1 MRVYHRGSTPRTNR
15 LATIAANQ
23 KESRFDER
31 GQLYAS
37 FQYPEDV
44 SPFMRDALC
53 FAAVHPKLTPVINED
68 ELIVGGYLRA
78 EGTSWNWYPDGND
91 SYVQRYGKNVPGDRP
106 ELQSMAERG
115 LISPQGSVNHKV
127 VDYANYI
134 RTGSV
139 ELARRAR
146 KMATRA
152 TGDKQEFYLAFA
164 MGHDTIIAHAQR
176 YSQEALRK
184 AETATPER
192 AAELREIARICAKV
206 PAQPAETFHEAI
218 QSLWFAYMAAGDGT
232 GRVDIYLNDFYQA
245 DLAAGRIIPE
255 KAQELIECL
264 MIKLHNDV
272 FDGFINVS
280 SVQTMTLGGMLPD
293 GSDGCNDLTRLF
305 LQAIRKVRLLR
316 PTVYVRCTDDTPQD
330 VLDLAVAALAEG
342 LAEPSFY
349 GDKPII
355 EGLTRIGVPMDE
367 AREYALSGCT
377 EVVSPGKGN
386 WGAPNGWINLA
397 LLVDEALR
405 KCVKKKDIWPAV
417 TKKIKEVADTCCEVN
432 AWLDKQ
438 ITNNHYNATLLM
450 PVCLERGK
458 DFAHGGASSHYGHW
472 EALGLPNAV
481 DMLYAAEKLAKG
493 TTLPELYSRLDDDD
507 PVLFAKIKMLPKFGN
522 DCEPVDLIAA
532 KLITMLAD
540 ALESRHTDF
549 RKALVLGHLAGG
561 ENMHISY
568 GMVMG
573 ATLDGRHAG
582 QTLAD
587 SLAASQGLSTAG
599 PTAMIRSLCRLDHSK
614 LIAGNVSTLRLSP
627 ADVATPDACK
637 NVTAMIRTFVK
648 LGGSQLQINVV
659 DAKILR
665 AAQNDPESYRG
676 LTVRVAGY
684 SADFTYMGQ
693 KLQDEIIARLN
704 GLN

>member
-1 MRVYHRGSTPRTNR
+1 
-15 LATIAANQ
+15 
-23 KESRFDER
+23 
-31 GQLYAS
+31 
-37 FQYPEDV
+37 
-44 SPFMRDALC
+44 
-53 FAAVHPKLTPVINED
+53 
-68 ELIVGGYLRA
+68 
-78 EGTSWNWYPDGND
+78 
-91 SYVQRYGKNVPGDRP
+91 
-106 ELQSMAERG
+106 

-127 VDYANYI
+127 VDYANFI
-134 RTGSV
+134 RTGSA

-146 KMATRA
+146 EMAEGK
-152 TGDKQEFYLAFA
+152 TGDKKEFYLAFA
-164 MGHDTIIAHAQR
+164 MGHDAIIAHAQR
-176 YSQEALRK
+176 YSQEVLRQ

-206 PAQPAETFHEAI
+206 PAQPAETFHEAV

-245 DLAAGRIIPE
+245 DLAAGRITPE
-255 KAQELIECL
+255 RAQELIEYL
-264 MIKLHNDV
+264 LIKLHHDV
-272 FDGFINVS
+272 FEGFVNVS

-330 VLDLAVAALAEG
+330 VLDMAVAALAEG

-355 EGLTRIGVPMDE
+355 EGLTRIGVPVEE

-397 LLVDEALR
+397 MLVDEALR
-405 KCVKKKDIWPAV
+405 SCKKPEDIWIAI
-417 TKKIKEVADTCCEVN
+417 TKKIEEVADACCEVN
-432 AWLDKQ
+432 AWLDQQ
-438 ITNNHYNATLLM
+438 ITNTHYNATLLM
-450 PVCLERGK
+450 PVCLERAL

-472 EALGLPNAV
+472 EALGLPNAA
-481 DMLYAAEKLAKG
+481 DMLYAAKKLADGK
-493 TTLPELYSRLDDDD
+493 TLIDLYTRLDADD
-507 PVLFAKIKMLPKFGN
+507 PTLFAQIKTLPKFGN
-522 DCEPVDLIAA
+522 DCEEVDLIGAR
-532 KLITMLAD
+532 LITMLAD

-573 ATLDGRHAG
+573 ATMDGRHPG

-659 DAKILR
+659 DAKTLR
-665 AAQNDPESYRG
+665 AAQNDPDGYRG